1 MKYEIT
7 RKQILEAA
15 ESMLGLPFVHQ
26 GRSDRTGVDCVGLLV
41 CIARKLGYP
50 EIVDIEGYRRVP
62 KAETIRETLAVN
74 LEEIPVEDCKPGDIF
89 LMRTGGIKAR
99 HAAIYHSDETDAVK
113 GKQPMLLHAVQIG
126 GVKLEPKSLFP
137 NSWYV
142 AGFRMKGLID

>member
-1 MKYEIT
+1 MEYKVT
-7 RKQILEAA
+7 RQQVLEAA

-50 EIVDIEGYRRVP
+50 EIVDIEGYRRIP
-62 KAETIRETLAVN
+62 KAETIRETLGVN
-74 LEEIPVEDCKPGDIF
+74 LDEIPVEECGPGDIF

-99 HAAIYHSDETDAVK
+99 HAAILHSDVTDAVS

-137 NSWYV
+137 DSWYV